1 MKTAPFVAPSEL
13 ASRACWVA
21 MSKEKESEQM
31 QIAKKKVFLPQAG
44 TM

>member
-1 MKTAPFVAPSEL
+1 
-13 ASRACWVA
+13 

-44 TM
+44 TAGTM